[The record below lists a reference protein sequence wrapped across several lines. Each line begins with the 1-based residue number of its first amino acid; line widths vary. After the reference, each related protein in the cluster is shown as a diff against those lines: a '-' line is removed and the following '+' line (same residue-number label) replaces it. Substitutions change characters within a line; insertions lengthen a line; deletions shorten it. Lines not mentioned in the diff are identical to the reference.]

1 MREEPDPQAAGPGT
15 PPGSEGGSPP
25 PSPGNPEAPN
35 PTAEPSPGEPGISP
49 APGEPGGDRGVPD
62 PRADS
67 PSGPDWAP
75 ISPWLAPEGWPPAA
89 APPAPVSSRRRVLAV
104 GLIVLLVAAL
114 ILPLQILG
122 LRSTQGPT
130 PTPGT
135 APAVGHATG
144 SVRIAGW
151 TPATYDP
158 AQQGDAGTAAL
169 LAQLFD
175 GLTSFDASLA
185 VKPALAQSWTVDP
198 SGLQVSFQ
206 LRPGLVFS
214 DGTPLTADDVVAS
227 WLRILDPARPGP
239 LASLLDDV
247 VGAIAYRQ
255 GRGPRSGVGISARNG
270 AVAVRLVKP
279 ATYFPAIA
287 ANPALAVAP
296 PSEVPL
302 LDSAQ
307 PPSPFVGSGAYTV
320 VAEDATSVTLQANPH
335 YWAGPPSIGSVVVVT
350 DFGGKSPVDAFS
362 AGEVDYTPIDEAD
375 ALWIRYDPQLGPQ
388 LRQEPSLSVTYYGFD
403 TRRAP
408 FDDVR
413 VRQAFAW
420 AVDWRRIALLSD
432 GPSAVA
438 TSIVPPGI
446 PGRPAGDYLPQFD
459 PTAARAQLAAAGYPG
474 GRGLPPITMVTSG
487 TTYDEAVIDQLR
499 QNLGVSVSLEVMA
512 PDAYAQRLTDDT
524 PAIWS
529 MSWIADY
536 PAPEDFLGIL
546 LQSDGTSNY
555 GGWKNAQF
563 DAALAAAGQA
573 TDPAAQAR
581 AYAAADLIAQSQVP
595 IIPLSYAA
603 PGSQGDASWALSR
616 TGLLGATT
624 SALGIPRFA
633 GLAWSR

>member
-1 MREEPDPQAAGPGT
+1 MREDPDLQDAGPGTYPDTGGGALPESPGTRGVLEPAAGPG
-15 PPGSEGGSPP
+15 PNESGGSEDGSEGSPEARTAP
-25 PSPGNPEAPN
+25 PSG
-35 PTAEPSPGEPGISP
+35 AE
-49 APGEPGGDRGVPD
+49 
-62 PRADS
+62 
-67 PSGPDWAP
+67 WAP
-75 ISPWLAPEGWPPAA
+75 ISDWLAADGAPPGS
-89 APPAPVSSRRRVLAV
+89 APPAPVSGRRRAMAV
-104 GLIVLLVAAL
+104 AIIVLLVAAL

-122 LRSTQGPT
+122 LGPT
-130 PTPGT
+130 HGPAATPGT
-135 APAVGHATG
+135 APAARRATG
-144 SVRIAGW
+144 TVRIAGW
-151 TPATYDP
+151 APATYDP

-169 LAQLFD
+169 LAQLFE
-175 GLTSFDASLA
+175 GLTSFDASLQ
-185 VKPALAQSWTVDP
+185 VRPALAQSWSVDP
-198 SGLQVSFQ
+198 SGLQVTFQ
-206 LRPGLVFS
+206 LRPGLEFS

-227 WLRILDPARPGP
+227 WLRILDPVRPGP

-247 VGAIAYRQ
+247 VGAVAYRQ

-270 AVAVRLVKP
+270 TVVVRLLKP

-296 PSEVPL
+296 ASEVSV
-302 LDSAQ
+302 LDSTQ

-320 VAEDATSVTLQANPH
+320 TAQDATSITLQANPH
-335 YWAGPPSIGSVVVVT
+335 YWAGPPPIGSVIVVT

-403 TRRAP
+403 TRRPP
-408 FDDVR
+408 FNDVR

-432 GPSAVA
+432 GPTAVA

-446 PGRPAGDYLPQFD
+446 PGRPTGDYLPQFD
-459 PTAARAQLAAAGYPG
+459 PAAARAQLAAAGYPG
-474 GRGLPPITMVTSG
+474 GRGLPEITMVTSG

-499 QNLGVSVSLEVMA
+499 QNLGVTVSLEVMSS
-512 PDAYAQRLTDDT
+512 DAYAQRLVDDT

-546 LQSDGTSNY
+546 LQSDATSNY

-573 TDPAAQAR
+573 TDPAAQAH

>member
-1 MREEPDPQAAGPGT
+1 MREEPDPQAAGPGA
-15 PPGSEGGSPP
+15 PPGSDGGPPSPP
-25 PSPGNPEAPN
+25 PGTPAVDALAAWSTPGKPHG
-35 PTAEPSPGEPGISP
+35 TGGIP
-49 APGEPGGDRGVPD
+49 DARGT
-62 PRADS
+62 S
-67 PSGPDWAP
+67 PSGPEWP
-75 ISPWLAPEGWPPAA
+75 PVSHWLAPEGPP
-89 APPAPVSSRRRVLAV
+89 PVPVSGRRRALAFAI
-104 GLIVLLVAAL
+104 IVFLVAAL
-114 ILPLQILG
+114 VLPLQILG
-122 LRSTQGPT
+122 LGSTQT
-130 PTPGT
+130 PATTPGT
-135 APAVGHATG
+135 AATVPHAAG
-144 SVRIAGW
+144 VVRIAGW

-169 LAQLFD
+169 LAQLFE
-175 GLTSFDASLA
+175 GLTSFDASLE

-198 SGLQVSFQ
+198 SGLQVAFQ

-247 VGAIAYRQ
+247 AGAVAYRQ
-255 GRGPRSGVGISARNG
+255 GRGPRSGVGISARNDT
-270 AVAVRLVKP
+270 VSVKLVKP
-279 ATYFPAIA
+279 AAYFPAIA

-320 VAEDATSVTLQANPH
+320 SAEDATSITLRANTH
-335 YWAGPPSIGSVVVVT
+335 YWAGPPSIGSVIVVT
-350 DFGGKSPVDAFS
+350 DFGGKSPVDAFT
-362 AGEVDYTPIDEAD
+362 AGDVDYTPIDEAD

-388 LRQEPSLSVTYYGFD
+388 LREEPSLSVTYYGFD

-408 FDDVR
+408 FDDVH

-446 PGRPAGDYLPQFD
+446 PGRAAGDYLPRFD
-459 PTAARAQLAAAGYPG
+459 PAAARAQLAAAGHPG
-474 GRGLPPITMVTSG
+474 GRGLPAVTMVTSG
-487 TTYDEAVIDQLR
+487 TTYDEAVIDQIR
-499 QNLGVSVSLEVMA
+499 QNLGVSVSLEVLTS
-512 PDAYAQRLTDDT
+512 DAYAQRLVDGT

-555 GGWKNAQF
+555 GGWKNARF
-563 DAALAAAGQA
+563 DAALEAAGQA
-573 TDPAAQAR
+573 SDPAAQAR
-581 AYAAADLIAQSQVP
+581 AYAAAETIVRDQVP
-595 IIPLSYAA
+595 IVPLSYAA

-624 SALGIPRFA
+624 SGIGIPRFA